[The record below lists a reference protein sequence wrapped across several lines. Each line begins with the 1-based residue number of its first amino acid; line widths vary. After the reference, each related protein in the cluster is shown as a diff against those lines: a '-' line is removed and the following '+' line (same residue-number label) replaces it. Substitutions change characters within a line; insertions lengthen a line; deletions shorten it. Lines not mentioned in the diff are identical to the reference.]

1 MNHPL
6 VGKELIYGNPM
17 RLSDMPPV
25 VERNA
30 PAMGENNDYV
40 LKELL
45 GYSPQEVVE
54 LVEQQVIY

>member
-1 MNHPL
+1 
-6 VGKELIYGNPM
+6 M